1 MAEEPQFGAFT
12 DILDIDTNEE
22 KVNDQDP
29 DAGLFKYGVYQL
41 ATQKPDISQEQLQ
54 KTYGTFAMPI
64 FDWVKTIQTGERTYD
79 PNNPDDVAKLEE
91 FKKLG
96 TPPGFLTPEQIERQL
111 ISDTATAV
119 ASRIGGE
126 IGQAFGEGV
135 ESPVTSGL
143 KSAFGFGD
151 LPGDVIINPELDL
164 SAESFS
170 KLAKAN
176 KGLELT
182 KQKGE
187 FLFNPAVANE
197 KAAIASGNIREYRL
211 MKQQLDFE
219 NIGTDQSPLFAFK
232 GSGNKFSQ
240 IQDSIPDSGT
250 VGGPTKVTEFRN
262 VELTGKNPN
271 TGEGYKTY
279 STRTLPEAKTGI
291 GGYWERV
298 KSDATAKS
306 TMYQS
311 AGSGITAFFTDLLLT
326 KGEDPV
332 KSAKKGAGTAA
343 GTYIGSVLGGPV
355 GAVVGATVGASIG
368 GRVICNELRRQGLM
382 ETKDVTIDYK
392 FTMENLSP
400 RHIKGYH
407 FWAPRV
413 VLGLR
418 KGKNVKF
425 WHHIAQHRS
434 NEIQYIMGVRKKP
447 DYLGKLYR
455 HIFEPICY
463 IIGIFAK
470 KRDVSFLWKEKV

>member
-1 MAEEPQFGAFT
+1 MAEEPKFGAFT
-12 DILDIDTNEE
+12 DILDIDTNEN
-22 KVNDQDP
+22 KVDNQDP
-29 DAGLFKYGVYQL
+29 DDALFKYGVYQL

-54 KTYGTFAMPI
+54 KTYGTGAMPI
-64 FDWVKTIQTGERTYD
+64 FEWVKTIQTGERTYD
-79 PNNPDDVAKLEE
+79 PNNEDDRNLLAQYKQLQ
-91 FKKLG
+91 
-96 TPPGFLTPEQIERQL
+96 TPPGFLTPEEIERQL

-126 IGQAFGEGV
+126 IGQAIGEGV
-135 ESPVTSGL
+135 ESPFTEGL
-143 KSAFGFGD
+143 KSAFGFGN
-151 LPGDVIINPELDL
+151 LPGDIIINPELDL
-164 SAESFS
+164 SAESFN
-170 KLAKAN
+170 KLNTANKLLAKS
-176 KGLELT
+176 KEG
-182 KQKGE
+182 GE
-187 FLFNPAVANE
+187 YLFNSAVANE
-197 KAAIASGNIREYRL
+197 QSAIASGNLPEYKKL
-211 MKQQLDFE
+211 VNDGDFI
-219 NIGTDQSPLFAFK
+219 NIGTGDSKLLAFK
-232 GSGNKFSQ
+232 GSGNKLQ
-240 IQDSIPDSGT
+240 VQDEIKNVMGQR
-250 VGGPTKVTEFRN
+250 KIVTRDAVIEGN
-262 VELTGKNPN
+262 NPQTGKPY
-271 TGEGYKTY
+271 ETY
-279 STRTLPEAKTGI
+279 SAKTLPEAKTGMK
-291 GGYWERV
+291 GYWERV

-355 GAVVGATVGASIG
+355 GAVVGATVGATIG
-368 GRVICNELRRQGLM
+368 GRVICNELRKQGLM
-382 ETKDVTIDYK
+382 KTKDVTIDYK
-392 FTMENLSP
+392 FTMQYLTP

-407 FWAPRV
+407 FWAPEV

-470 KRDVSFLWKEKV
+470 KRDYQYFLKEKL